1 MFPPAQGLR
10 LDIDAI
16 SQIFGSIS
24 IACWIGMFELRYWF
38 DGVIPLL
45 YRRDLRVMEA
55 DSSYSCVLASDY

>member
-24 IACWIGMFELRYWF
+24 IACWIGMCDYFPVLRSYTVVQC
-38 DGVIPLL
+38 GHYL
-45 YRRDLRVMEA
+45 
-55 DSSYSCVLASDY
+55 SYSSLTRRHSRLFASDH